1 MAVSKGYPEAYEKG
15 KTIKGLSKGE
25 MIFHAGTKII
35 DGQVQTSGG
44 RVLAVTSMAEE
55 HKTALLNSYETLSK
69 LSFEGINYRKD
80 IGFDL

>member
-1 MAVSKGYPEAYEKG
+1 
-15 KTIKGLSKGE
+15 

-55 HKTALLNSYETLSK
+55 HKIALLNSYTTLSK